1 MCPSLSGPDNH
12 QIARKD
18 IIFFSYCQSFHYFCI
33 EANKIVMDLYF
44 NYDVPSSGKSFIG
57 RKNDVSYLSNMIS
70 AGQSV
75 ALYGEPHQG
84 RRSLVRQTLTTLQIS
99 GKPVSV
105 IEVDLLGSRTNSE
118 MLLRYAACVMKAF
131 GSSLDDHEN
140 VMYSYLTDTHLT
152 FDADAFECDS
162 PFLSFTETPDDR
174 DMETVLSLPYFL
186 ASDRR
191 AKVLVYFRHFQ
202 NAARDDDS
210 GRLLKIF
217 EKVVVNGNMYCS
229 VIFTGDSMNA
239 MKDIFEVK
247 RYFWKDVVIF
257 PLSEIPVAEA
267 TEFIFRGFQNKGK
280 VVERSLISEVVRM
293 FRGNMWYLN
302 MLFSITDY
310 VSMGY
315 VTQKSYGEALSL
327 LMSIHRGRFVSQ
339 VADLT
344 DFQVRLLKAIIDGET
359 RFSSSAIVSKYELN
373 SSANV
378 KRLKDALI
386 KKEVVWFDEKDEPHI
401 QDPLFEYWL
410 RQEYFAK

>member
-1 MCPSLSGPDNH
+1 
-12 QIARKD
+12 
-18 IIFFSYCQSFHYFCI
+18 
-33 EANKIVMDLYF
+33 MDLYF
-44 NYDVPSSGKSFIG
+44 NCDVPASGKAFIG
-57 RKNDVSYLSNMIS
+57 RKSDVSYLSNMIS

-84 RRSLVRQTLTTLQIS
+84 RRSLVKQTLTSLQIT
-99 GKPVSV
+99 GKPVGV
-105 IEVDLLGSRTNSE
+105 IEVDLLGCRTNCDL
-118 MLLRYAACVMKAF
+118 LLRYASSAMKAF
-131 GSSLDDHEN
+131 GSTLEDFKDM
-140 VMYSYLTDTHLT
+140 MYSYLADTNLR
-152 FDADAFECDS
+152 FDEEAFECDS
-162 PFLSFTETPDDR
+162 PFLSFAAPISDD
-174 DMETVLSLPYFL
+174 DIQTILSLPYFL

-191 AKVLVYFRHFQ
+191 NKVLVYFKHFQ
-202 NAARDDDS
+202 DAARDDDS
-210 GRLLKIF
+210 ARLLKIF
-217 EKVVVNGNMYCS
+217 EKVVVGGNLYCS
-229 VIFTGDSMNA
+229 VVFTGDSMNA

-247 RYFWKDVVIF
+247 RYFWKDVVLF

-280 VVERSLISEVVRM
+280 VAERSLLSEAVRM
-293 FRGNMWYLN
+293 LRGNMWYLN
-302 MLFSITDY
+302 SLFMITDV

-315 VTQKSYGEALSL
+315 VTKKSYGEGLSL
-327 LMSIHRGRFVSQ
+327 LLSIHRARFISQ
-339 VADLT
+339 MADLT

-386 KKEVVWFDEKDEPHI
+386 KKEVVWFDEKDDPHI